1 MFALYFQHLITFT
14 MNKYFFQLIFF
25 IGLSTVTIAQPTNVR
40 ELPFFDKLKVTNQI
54 NVILSHG
61 EELSARIE
69 AKGIPLEDVITEVTG
84 KTLEITLK
92 RGVYTDI
99 HVDVFV
105 TYIELRDIYASAS
118 GRLSF
123 QDTIKGDKLVANAT
137 TNGEINATV
146 DLRTLDVSADKGGLV
161 RLNGKLGSYEARIS
175 TAGNLSALELNA
187 DSAFVTVSSRAV
199 AKVTAKELIDA
210 HVRSGATLTLT
221 GKPKEKKIKT
231 GLGAKVLE
239 Q

>member
-1 MFALYFQHLITFT
+1 

-161 RLNGKLGSYEARIS
+161 RLNGNLGSYEARIS